1 VDTSAT
7 ELGRL
12 GRSVCLGSDSPMD
25 DSLERQIPFAMEF
38 DEILSSKSLHR
49 PTEKLGRAPMEETQ
63 PDQLNETY
71 ELIEEQLDSQ
81 FAEELK
87 EANSNGGRDSWM
99 EIVPLQLRKELTFKR
114 GYMKGN
120 VIDSNA

>member
-1 VDTSAT
+1 
-7 ELGRL
+7 
-12 GRSVCLGSDSPMD
+12 
-25 DSLERQIPFAMEF
+25 
-38 DEILSSKSLHR
+38 
-49 PTEKLGRAPMEETQ
+49 MEETQ

-71 ELIEEQLDSQ
+71 ELIEEQLFNSQ

-114 GYMKGN
+114 GYMKVI